1 MSGQVQVTPVINMA
15 ALIKCG
21 FIIISNLQT
30 ILIGKFL
37 KEVFNEFSVG
47 STLTQHQVYVVC
59 GSYLGQQTRE
69 D

>member
-1 MSGQVQVTPVINMA
+1 MA
-15 ALIKCG
+15 AFIKCG
-21 FIIISNLQT
+21 FIRISNLQT